1 MLHAQSSGPEL
12 NHMWYYATPGK
23 GGLAVIVG
31 DSVSCLKYCILP
43 LQNQDTLSHWP
54 LPTKMTKVINKKN
67 DFQFET
73 SFTSNQD
80 SSLSKEDSLLQQ
92 W

>member
-80 SSLSKEDSLLQQ
+80 SKFK
-92 W
+92 